1 MFQSL
6 FTPLQGGIRF
16 FCNPIPALHSAFL
29 TVCLPVIGRRNTGL
43 LRSVQVTY
51 KWVRFCLL
59 HRQYSVRVFPE
70 WRGITDCFPFGLKPI
85 SIFGFFN
92 LTTFRRQFAYANHTT
107 QAKLPDCMI
116 LTAIVFP
123 SRFWLLLSEGLPCL
137 DSFDTVYYYW
147 CICPWATVDET
158 TG

>member
-1 MFQSL
+1 MMFQSL

-123 SRFWLLLSEGLPCL
+123 SRFWLLLSVGLPCL
-137 DSFDTVYYYW
+137 DRFDTVYYYW
-147 CICPWATVDET
+147 CICP
-158 TG
+158 